1 MGFLFQNIKIFDKH
15 SPFHLTTC
23 DILIEQGKIS
33 KISKKIIP
41 AKEHKVIK
49 LPNACVSPGWIDA
62 HVNISDPGFEFKE
75 TLQETCSYAIRGG
88 FTTVVVFPETTPQA
102 HDKTLIEYILQN
114 TKSFPVKVLPFGLL
128 SFERQ
133 GRQMNPYYEM
143 TKAGAIGFSDNKKP
157 INDWGFLFR
166 VLQYTS
172 TFKPLFSFYPIEESL
187 TFKQNVWESPFT
199 LKLGFKGIPALAQV
213 QAVSNLLRFAGLFDN
228 HIELYG
234 VVHPEALDLVKKAG
248 LSNVFVSI
256 PSYILSFDE
265 TYLQTFD
272 PVFKTL
278 PALISKDLIKNLK
291 KYINEGIVRMVVSD
305 HYAHNPEAKVCEW
318 NFAAY
323 GMHNL
328 LTSFSYLIMSLGD
341 DTHSIEK
348 ILDLIVYQPA
358 AYLQL
363 APASITEG
371 AEADLTFFAPSA
383 TYHLSEEHFTGE
395 SRNNPSFGKIL
406 QGKVLGVFTR
416 KQWHPN
422 I

>member
-1 MGFLFQNIKIFDKH
+1 
-15 SPFHLTTC
+15 
-23 DILIEQGKIS
+23 
-33 KISKKIIP
+33 
-41 AKEHKVIK
+41 
-49 LPNACVSPGWIDA
+49 
-62 HVNISDPGFEFKE
+62 
-75 TLQETCSYAIRGG
+75 
-88 FTTVVVFPETTPQA
+88 
-102 HDKTLIEYILQN
+102 
-114 TKSFPVKVLPFGLL
+114 
-128 SFERQ
+128 
-133 GRQMNPYYEM
+133 
-143 TKAGAIGFSDNKKP
+143 
-157 INDWGFLFR
+157 
-166 VLQYTS
+166 
-172 TFKPLFSFYPIEESL
+172 
-187 TFKQNVWESPFT
+187 
-199 LKLGFKGIPALAQV
+199 
-213 QAVSNLLRFAGLFDN
+213 
-228 HIELYG
+228 
-234 VVHPEALDLVKKAG
+234 
-248 LSNVFVSI
+248 
-256 PSYILSFDE
+256 
-265 TYLQTFD
+265 
-272 PVFKTL
+272 
-278 PALISKDLIKNLK
+278 
-291 KYINEGIVRMVVSD
+291 MVVSD